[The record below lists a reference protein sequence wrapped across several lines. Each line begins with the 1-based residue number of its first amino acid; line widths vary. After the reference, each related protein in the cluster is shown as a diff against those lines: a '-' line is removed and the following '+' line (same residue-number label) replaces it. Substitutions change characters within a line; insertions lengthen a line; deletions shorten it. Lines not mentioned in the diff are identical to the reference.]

1 MNRQLIALA
10 LTLSFV
16 AAAAAQE
23 LAPGQRLV
31 GKLPAGPATENS
43 GIVAS
48 RNHDNVFWMQNDSGD
63 EPRIYPVRRDASGF
77 QSERYPDTPGVLIGG
92 AINCDWEDIA
102 VMADGTL
109 VVADVG
115 DNRNDRR
122 DLCVYLVPEPAPE
135 AGRTTFIKKVFIRY
149 PDRPSTPAPTD
160 DFNYDCEAVF
170 SLGESLYFLTK
181 HRSDTAT
188 KVYRLSDF
196 TEGVTHDLELL
207 GRFELGG
214 QAVGADSLPD
224 GSKLVVTTYDT
235 IWLFDVEDP
244 DDPLRKPV
252 ARLPF
257 NGDNVEALCFDGPE
271 RVLFADEATA
281 LMYSA
286 ELADFTPYQPSER
299 VK

>member
-1 MNRQLIALA
+1 MTHAPFA
-10 LTLSFV
+10 VVLTLLVSAV
-16 AAAAAQE
+16 VSAQE
-23 LAPGQRLV
+23 LAPGQKLV
-31 GKLPAGPATENS
+31 GKLPAGPAAENS
-43 GIVAS
+43 GIVDS
-48 RNHDNVFWMQNDSGD
+48 RNHDNLFWMQNDSGD
-63 EPRIYPVRRDASGF
+63 EPRIYAVRRDATGY

-102 VMADGTL
+102 VMEDGTV

-122 DLCVYLVPEPAPE
+122 DLCVYLVPEPTPA
-135 AGRTTFIKKVFIRY
+135 AGRTTFMKKVFIRY
-149 PDRPSTPAPTD
+149 PERASTPAPRD
-160 DFNYDCEAVF
+160 DFSYDCEAVF
-170 SLGESLYFLTK
+170 SLGDSLYFLTK

-188 KVYRLSDF
+188 KVYRLSDIA
-196 TEGVTHDLELL
+196 EGLTHELELL

-214 QAVGADSLPD
+214 QAVGADALPD

-235 IWLFDVEDP
+235 IWLFDVEEA

-257 NGDNVEALCFDGPE
+257 NGDNVEAVCFDGPE

-281 LMYSA
+281 LLYSA
-286 ELADFTPYQPSER
+286 DLADFAPCETE
-299 VK
+299 

>member
-1 MNRQLIALA
+1 MNRQLLA
-10 LTLSFV
+10 VVLTLSFM

-23 LAPGQRLV
+23 LAPGQRLI
-31 GKLPAGPATENS
+31 GKLPAGPAAENS

-48 RNHDNVFWMQNDSGD
+48 RTHDNLFWMHNDSGD
-63 EPRIYPVRRDASGF
+63 EPRIYAIRRDATGYP
-77 QSERYPDTPGVLIGG
+77 SERYPETPGVLIGG

-122 DLCVYLVPEPAPE
+122 DLCVYLVPEPAHE

-149 PDRPSTPAPTD
+149 PDRPSTPSPRD

-196 TEGVTHDLELL
+196 TEGVTHDLEPL

-214 QAVGADSLPD
+214 QAVGADALLD

-235 IWLFDVEDP
+235 IWLFEVDDP

-257 NGDNVEALCFDGPE
+257 KGDSVEAVCFDGPD

-281 LMYSA
+281 LFYTA
-286 ELADFTPYQPSER
+286 ELADFMPHGS
-299 VK
+299 K

>member
-1 MNRQLIALA
+1 MDPAPLATLLMLLASIA
-10 LTLSFV
+10 S
-16 AAAAAQE
+16 AQE
-23 LAPGQRLV
+23 LAPGQELV

-48 RNHDNVFWMQNDSGD
+48 LNHDNLFWMHNDSGD
-63 EPRIYPVRRDASGF
+63 EPRIYPVRRDATGH

-122 DLCVYLVPEPAPE
+122 DQCLYLVPEPSPD
-135 AGRTTFIKKVFIRY
+135 AGRTAFIKKVFIRY
-149 PDRPSTPAPTD
+149 PDRTSTPASPD

-170 SLGESLYFLTK
+170 SLGKRLYLLTK
-181 HRSDTAT
+181 HRSDTST

-207 GRFELGG
+207 GCFELSG
-214 QAVGADSLPD
+214 QAVGADASPD
-224 GSKLVVTTYDT
+224 GTKVVVTTYDT
-235 IWLFDVEDP
+235 LWLFDVEDP
-244 DDPLRKPV
+244 DDPLLKPI

-257 NGDNVEALCFDGPE
+257 KGDNVEAVCFDGPE

-281 LMYSA
+281 SLYSA
-286 ELADFTPYQPSER
+286 RLADFTPYQGD
-299 VK
+299 